1 MNGLPAPWLPV
12 IAWTLLHSLWQGALV
27 ALAAGLTLRAL
38 RSARPQVRYAV
49 ACGALL
55 LLVALPLG
63 TACWLASGATAPAS
77 TGTGTF
83 EGAATLPPA
92 WMPWTARLWAL
103 GTTFMCL
110 RLGLSWAWVQ
120 RLRWQ
125 GSEAAPAA
133 WQARLDTLAATMGL
147 KGIRLRQIRQG
158 DTPLVLGW
166 LRPVVLVPASVF
178 TGLSPQ
184 ALEHVLAHELAHVR
198 RYDYLINL
206 AQSLVEALLFYHP
219 AAWWLSRRIR
229 MERELVA
236 DDLAV
241 AFMGDP
247 LAYARA
253 LADLEALR
261 SLPIAPTLALAAT
274 GGHLMTRIRSILMPR
289 SQSLPLRAHALPVLA
304 LGLLCTGTAWG
315 FAEEA
320 KAKEA
325 RRILVIEDGKR
336 LDVELKGDAK
346 VDPKAEGGI
355 ALGEGSTLELRVK
368 ESPKTR
374 RITVKKEGNT
384 VTRTITENG
393 ETRPLGKEDEV
404 WLKDKLATLK
414 DVQVKVDTLGEGKD
428 VSLEIREGAKDGQKP
443 KVFVYRSGS
452 APKGFEWTEKWAED
466 LKKHLPNPKD
476 IQVHLEGAKD
486 GQKSKVFVYRN
497 GSFPKNGKPGSIW
510 INPGRVEGLDGKVF
524 TQDLSDPEAAR
535 KWAEDLQKRL
545 PDAKAIRL
553 HVERATRNARLHI
566 PEMSHD
572 IQKDGDREIHRF
584 TIRRSDKI
592 DQDPAA
598 EASRVRQQIERLQ
611 KRLTDLEKQAP
622 KAAK

>member
-1 MNGLPAPWLPV
+1 MNDLPAPWLPV
-12 IAWTLLHSLWQGALV
+12 IDWTLLHSLWQGALV

-38 RSARPQVRYAV
+38 RDARPQVRYAV

-63 TACWLASGATAPAS
+63 TAWWLASGAPTPG
-77 TGTGTF
+77 GTV
-83 EGAATLPPA
+83 ESAATLPPA

-103 GTTFMCL
+103 GTTVMGL

-125 GSEAAPAA
+125 GSEAAPPA
-133 WQARLDTLAATMGL
+133 WQARLDVLAATMGL
-147 KGIRLRQIRQG
+147 QGIRLRQIRQG

-184 ALEHVLAHELAHVR
+184 ALEHVLAHELAHIR

-289 SQSLPLRAHALPVLA
+289 SQSLPLRAHALPILA

-315 FAEEA
+315 FKEEA

-325 RRILVIEDGKR
+325 RRILVVEDGKR
-336 LDVELKGDAK
+336 LDVRLKGDARL
-346 VDPKAEGGI
+346 DPKAEGGI
-355 ALGEGSTLELRVK
+355 ALGEGGSVEVQVRETPR
-368 ESPKTR
+368 PR
-374 RITVKKEGNT
+374 RITVKKEGATLTRT
-384 VTRTITENG
+384 VTEQG
-393 ETRPLGKEDEV
+393 ETRPLGREDEA
-404 WLKDKLATLK
+404 WLKGHL
-414 DVQVKVDTLGEGKD
+414 DTLREAQAKAEKVGKGPDLDLELREPGKD
-428 VSLEIREGAKDGQKP
+428 GKSP
-443 KVFVYRSGS
+443 KVFIYRSGPAATGS
-452 APKGFEWTEKWAED
+452 
-466 LKKHLPNPKD
+466 LP
-476 IQVHLEGAKD
+476 G
-486 GQKSKVFVYRN
+486 G
-497 GSFPKNGKPGSIW
+497 IW
-510 INPGRVEGLDGKVF
+510 FRGGRVEGLDGHAFPPDF
-524 TQDLSDPEAAR
+524 TDPEAAR
-535 KWAEDLQKRL
+535 KWAEELRKRL

-553 HVERATRNARLHI
+553 HVERATRDVRRHL
-566 PEMSHD
+566 PDMSHD
-572 IQKDGDREIHRF
+572 VQQDGDREVHRF
-584 TIRRSDKI
+584 TIRRSDKVER
-592 DQDPAA
+592 DPAA
-598 EASRVRQQIERLQ
+598 EAARVRQQIERLQ
-611 KRLTDLEKQAP
+611 KRLAELEKQAP
-622 KAAK
+622 KPSK